1 MPNRDALWVLPNGT
15 TTVVT
20 VDEQGN
26 PVDPIPGTEPA
37 PEAPAAEPEI
47 PAVEP
52 VEPTPEPEPAP
63 QVTRR
68 RRRR

>member
-20 VDEQGN
+20 VNEQGD
-26 PVDPIPGTEPA
+26 PVEPNPGTKPV
-37 PEAPAAEPEI
+37 EPEI

-52 VEPTPEPEPAP
+52 VK
-63 QVTRR
+63 QTRKR
-68 RRRR
+68 RKR